1 MVGRAQTPT
10 SVDFRD
16 FPAHLSSLKTY
27 HIQIL
32 STLVSY
38 EELGVGFETI
48 RNGEIF
54 GMKNNTEKKC
64 CSDRSHFRISSTDSK
79 VRTTLY
85 RINRTTGKY
94 CSEEIWMVKLQDFIT
109 ELIKNHLAEHNKHHE
124 YWSLA
129 FDELAVDEFYPHIA
143 NNIVHAGVQVTLTN
157 EVWLKFSLYQ

>member
-38 EELGVGFETI
+38 EELGAGFEPI

-54 GMKNNTEKKC
+54 WMKNNTEK
-64 CSDRSHFRISSTDSK
+64 SVAQIGHTLGFHQ
-79 VRTTLY
+79 RTQ
-85 RINRTTGKY
+85 
-94 CSEEIWMVKLQDFIT
+94 KLQPPCT
-109 ELIKNHLAEHNKHHE
+109 EQTVHVLQENTAQKTFE
-124 YWSLA
+124 WSNSRNLSQ
-129 FDELAVDEFYPHIA
+129 
-143 NNIVHAGVQVTLTN
+143 N
-157 EVWLKFSLYQ
+157 